1 MKNFSSL
8 VESVSLTKQEFAYVT
23 GITPY
28 RLRCCIKK
36 DLHKLQRLG
45 YSQYDK
51 TLMPPVVSY
60 LLQKYGLQLN
70 EEQLKNVLRGQV
82 GTIVR

>member
-1 MKNFSSL
+1 MKNYTSL
-8 VESVSLTKQEFAYVT
+8 ISSVSLTKQEFSYVT

-28 RLRCCIKK
+28 RLRVCIHKSLNDLKK
-36 DLHKLQRLG
+36 RG

-60 LLQKYGLQLN
+60 LLQKYGLELH
-70 EEQLKNVLRGQV
+70 EEQLNNVLRGIV
-82 GTIVR
+82 GTIH

>member
-1 MKNFSSL
+1 M
-8 VESVSLTKQEFAYVT
+8 ESVSLTKQEFAYVT

-36 DLHKLQRLG
+36 ELTKLQRLG

-51 TLMPPVVSY
+51 TLMPPAVSY

-70 EEQLKNVLRGQV
+70 DEQMKNVLRGQV